1 MDAQELQ
8 FRQVGFHALQA
19 AADAVFA
26 GGRDYAA

>member
-8 FRQVGFHALQA
+8 FRQVGFDGLQA

-26 GGRDYAA
+26 GGRDDPA